1 MRDIDHDIVRT
12 ALIED
17 LPRLWRYALSIS
29 RNHHVAED
37 LVQATCV
44 RALER
49 RDQFQPGTN
58 VVAWL
63 FTILSSIWKNQLRA
77 DKVRAGAGF
86 VDPEEVL
93 VVDGAREIET
103 NNLLRRVLREVE
115 SLPEAQ
121 RQTVLLVYVEQF
133 TYREA
138 AHILDVPI
146 GTIMSRLSAARL
158 ALAGLAR
165 EPGRLDTRL
174 DKERP

>member
-1 MRDIDHDIVRT
+1 MGESDHDIVTT
-12 ALIED
+12 ALTAE
-17 LPRLWRYALSIS
+17 LPRLWRYALSLS
-29 RNHHVAED
+29 RNHHMAEE

-49 RDQFQPGTN
+49 RDQFQAGTN
-58 VVAWL
+58 VLAWL

-77 DKVRAGAGF
+77 DKVRTGGGF

-93 VVDGAREIET
+93 VVDGARQMET

-121 RQTVLLVYVEQF
+121 RQTVHLVYVEQF

-146 GTIMSRLSAARL
+146 GTIMSRLAAART
-158 ALAGLAR
+158 ALAGLAGA
-165 EPGRLDTRL
+165 PDST
-174 DKERP
+174 